1 MNIHLYSQHMRIRDE
16 AKEKLIRE
24 KALEMIA
31 KQGFEG
37 LSMQKLAKAAGVSP
51 ATIYIYFKDRDDLIL
66 QLCKEQGTKMIEAT
80 FDGFDPEMHFEEGLS
95 IQWKNR
101 YRYWLENPMSGQ
113 FLEQVK
119 HSPPYE
125 AFFGQDKVFPR
136 LMGHF
141 MANAV
146 ARKEV
151 IPLPAEVYWSV
162 AFAPLYQLIKFH
174 LAGKGLGNRGPFL
187 LDESKLEMALALV
200 LKALKP

>member
-1 MNIHLYSQHMRIRDE
+1 MRIRDE

-24 KALEMIA
+24 KALEMVA

-37 LSMQKLAKAAGVSP
+37 LSMQKLAKEAGVSP

-66 QLCKEQGTKMIEAT
+66 QLCREEGTKMIDAT
-80 FDGFDPEMHFEEGLS
+80 FRGFDPEMSFETGLR

-101 YRYWLENPMSGQ
+101 CRYWLENPMSGQ

-125 AFFGQDKVFPR
+125 AFFSQDKVFPR

-141 MANAV
+141 MTNAI
-146 ARKEV
+146 AKKEV

-174 LAGKGLGNRGPFL
+174 LSGKGLGNRGPFV
-187 LDESKLEMALALV
+187 LDESKLEMTLSLV